1 MFLQRSR
8 VRRRAVTG
16 MVVVWVCVAHLLILA
31 GLNARTSPELT
42 PDTPVTMRWQ
52 VRMVDRFGPNT
63 FAEASAAV
71 TLRATGDV
79 VSSTKR
85 VDPAHASLRG
95 DSWAEGVT
103 IPGQRA
109 SAESG
114 PDPADRVHEIP
125 ARPVGPWILDEDSL
139 SECSQG
145 CRLKVDLWVSRD
157 GTITQWELMEAQPEG
172 AWATQTLGPLRA
184 TPMHA
189 AQRAGQ
195 AVDSRLVVE
204 ITVDAQ
210 AMPGSHPR

>member
-8 VRRRAVTG
+8 VWRRAVTG
-16 MVVVWVCVAHLLILA
+16 LIVVWVCVAHLLILA
-31 GLNARTSPELT
+31 GLNVRTSPESA
-42 PDTPVTMRWQ
+42 PDTPVNLRWQ
-52 VRMVDRFGPNT
+52 VRMVDRVGPNT
-63 FAEASAAV
+63 FAAASAAV
-71 TLRATGDV
+71 TLPATGDV

-85 VDPAHASLRG
+85 VAPAHASVRG
-95 DSWAEGVT
+95 DSWPESVK

-109 SAESG
+109 SAESA
-114 PDPADRVHEIP
+114 PDPTDRVHEIP

-139 SECSQG
+139 SECSLG

-157 GTITQWELMEAQPEG
+157 GVITQWELMEAQPEG

-189 AQRAGQ
+189 AQRAGR

-210 AMPGSHPR
+210 AMPGFHPR